1 MRRRW
6 GEIGKKSNS
15 YTFDFI
21 LKIIKEEWTLKQ
33 LPQNL
38 CILYKNFVKPHVGF
52 FVHRMYFYIDNF
64 SVKLSYVRVC
74 IDEQNKSICRIFR
87 QSILLIFY
95 FVVPTKSWDFFF
107 REITCLTPAA
117 VKLLWRWCRHN
128 IHLCGNLKF
137 RWWIKIDTTPQ
148 PLVLHVFSHPK

>member
-1 MRRRW
+1 MRWNR
-6 GEIGKKSNS
+6 KKSNS

-38 CILYKNFVKPHVGF
+38 CILCKNFVKRHVGF
-52 FVHRMYFYIDNF
+52 FVYKMYFYIDNF
-64 SVKLSYVRVC
+64 SVKLSYVHVC

-87 QSILLIFY
+87 QSIFLIFY

-107 REITCLTPAA
+107 
-117 VKLLWRWCRHN
+117 VKLPVWRLLLSNYYGDDVGTIFIYVAIWN
-128 IHLCGNLKF
+128 SG
-137 RWWIKIDTTPQ
+137 DE
-148 PLVLHVFSHPK
+148 

>member
-38 CILYKNFVKPHVGF
+38 CILYKNFVKLHVGF
-52 FVHRMYFYIDNF
+52 LFIECIFTLTIFPWNCHMYVCALMSKTNQFAEFFVKAFF
-64 SVKLSYVRVC
+64 
-74 IDEQNKSICRIFR
+74 
-87 QSILLIFY
+87 LIFY

-107 REITCLTPAA
+107 
-117 VKLLWRWCRHN
+117 VKLPVWRLLLSNYYGDDVGTIFIYVAIWN
-128 IHLCGNLKF
+128 SG
-137 RWWIKIDTTPQ
+137 DE
-148 PLVLHVFSHPK
+148 

>member
-52 FVHRMYFYIDNF
+52 FVYKMYFYIDNF

-87 QSILLIFY
+87 QSIFLIFY

-107 REITCLTPAA
+107 
-117 VKLLWRWCRHN
+117 VKLPVWRLLLSNYYGDDVGTIFIYVAIWN
-128 IHLCGNLKF
+128 SG
-137 RWWIKIDTTPQ
+137 DE
-148 PLVLHVFSHPK
+148 

>member
-87 QSILLIFY
+87 QSIFLIFY

-107 REITCLTPAA
+107 F
-117 VKLLWRWCRHN
+117 VKLPVWRLLLSNYYGDDVGTIFIYVAIWN
-128 IHLCGNLKF
+128 SG
-137 RWWIKIDTTPQ
+137 DE
-148 PLVLHVFSHPK
+148 